1 MTTHSIQLLGAKH
14 MDKHLFYAIIYV
26 YGQFKYTTESM
37 SKFIIWSVVFF
48 FEKKRQLVKE

>member
-26 YGQFKYTTESM
+26 YGQFKYTTEHVKIYYM
-37 SKFIIWSVVFF
+37 VLL
-48 FEKKRQLVKE
+48 EKKRQLVKE

>member
-26 YGQFKYTTESM
+26 YGQFKYTTEH
-37 SKFIIWSVVFF
+37 
-48 FEKKRQLVKE
+48 VKIYYMVSSFLIRKEETTC